1 MDYIELKPV
10 GRRVSCLGLG
20 CARLDGRI
28 GLRRSAQLVETAL
41 ELGINYFDV
50 AAAYGTAE
58 EALGKVLGNSREVVI
73 ATKVGPPRPPYN
85 STKMLFKTIVRPI
98 LDRTLKLKTMLRKA
112 VSTPPATTTTRPRY
126 DFSRGAIERSLEES
140 LKRLRRDRVDVFL
153 AHEPN
158 RLDLVPEIE
167 ATFQSLV
174 ERQLVSAFGVGIG
187 ASEDQWAPFGS
198 IWQSAW
204 PGDKISSYT
213 RDVTYLFHGVLRH
226 APKDRFGS
234 PVVSPAELIRT
245 ARRASPNSVLVVSAS
260 TPARLRELVKAVE
273 SESV

>member
-1 MDYIELKPV
+1 MDYIDLKPL

-28 GLRRSAQLVETAL
+28 GLRRSTQLLETAL

-58 EALGKVLGNSREVVI
+58 EALGSVIGNSSEVVI

-85 STKMLFKTIVRPI
+85 STKMLLKTIVRPF
-98 LDRTLKLKTMLRKA
+98 LDRTVQLKAMLKKA
-112 VSTPPATTTTRPRY
+112 VTTPAPAVSRPRY
-126 DFSRGAIERSLEES
+126 DFSQGAIERSLEES

-158 RLDLVPEIE
+158 RLDLIPEIE
-167 ATFQSLV
+167 ATFKSLV
-174 ERQLVSAFGVGIG
+174 ERRLASAYGVGIG

-198 IWQSAW
+198 IWQSGW
-204 PGDKISSYT
+204 PGEKISDYK

-226 APKDRFGS
+226 APKDQFGRPLAS
-234 PVVSPAELIRT
+234 AAELIRA
-245 ARRASPNSVLVVSAS
+245 ARRATPNSVLIVSAS
-260 TPARLRELVKAVE
+260 TPDRLRELVKAVE
-273 SESV
+273 SASV

>member
-28 GLRRSAQLVETAL
+28 GLRRSAQLLETAL

-58 EALGKVLGNSREVVI
+58 EALGKVIGNSREVVI

-85 STKMLFKTIVRPI
+85 STKMLLKTIVRPI

-112 VSTPPATTTTRPRY
+112 VSTPTPPAARPRY

-158 RLDLVPEIE
+158 RLDLIPEVE

-174 ERQLVSAFGVGIG
+174 ERRLVSAFGVGIG

-198 IWQSAW
+198 IWQSGW
-204 PGDKISSYT
+204 PGEKISDYN

-226 APKDRFGS
+226 APKDRFGNS
-234 PVVSPAELIRT
+234 VVSAAELIRA

-273 SESV
+273 SESA